1 MKNWR
6 KIAIDSK
13 TTIIEAIKILDES
26 ATQILLIV
34 GIDDTLLGTVTDGDI
49 RRGILKNV
57 SLDSPIAEIMNSS
70 PVMSTEVDSR
80 RKILSMMKR
89 RSLKHIPIVND
100 RKQLI
105 DLFLSD
111 ELKKEEKKDNWV
123 ILMAGGLGTRLR
135 PLTEDIPKPLL
146 QVGNRPILENILEKF
161 IEHNFHNF
169 YISVN
174 YKSEMIKDYFQD
186 GEKWGVNIQ
195 YIDEQKRMG
204 TAGALSL
211 LSEYPKKPIIIM
223 NGDLLT
229 KVNFDQLL
237 TFHQES
243 NSMATMCVRE
253 YEYQVPYGVIKTS
266 GHELLNIEEKP
277 SYQYF
282 VNAGIYVLN
291 PEILEFIPKNEFYDM
306 PTLFKNLID
315 RRLHTSVYPIREYW
329 LDIGRM
335 QDFEKAN
342 NEFNEVF
349 Q

>member
-1 MKNWR
+1 MKDWR
-6 KIAIDSK
+6 KIVVDPETI
-13 TTIIEAIKILDES
+13 IIEAIKILDKS
-26 ATQILLIV
+26 AMQILLVV
-34 GIDDTLLGTVTDGDI
+34 GMDDTLLGSVTDGDV
-49 RRGILKNV
+49 RRGILKNIP
-57 SLDSPIAEIMNSS
+57 LESPIATIMNPT
-70 PVMSTEVDSR
+70 PVMATEADSR
-80 RKILSMMKR
+80 KKIISIMKR

-100 RKQLI
+100 KKQLI
-105 DLFLSD
+105 NLYVSD
-111 ELKKEEKKDNWV
+111 ELNKEEQKDNWV

-135 PLTEDIPKPLL
+135 PLTEDLPKPLL
-146 QVGNRPILENILEKF
+146 QVGNKPILENILEKF
-161 IEHNFHNF
+161 IDHNFQNF

-174 YKSEMIKDYFQD
+174 YKAELIKDYFQN
-186 GEKWGVNIQ
+186 GNKWGVNIQ
-195 YIDEQKRMG
+195 YIDEQIQLG

-211 LSEYPKKPIIIM
+211 LPVCPDKPIIVM

-229 KVNFDQLL
+229 KVNFGKLL
-237 TFHQES
+237 AFHQEN

-291 PEILEFIPKNEFYDM
+291 PEVFKSIPKNEFFDM
-306 PTLFKNLID
+306 PTLFKDLIEKKMP
-315 RRLHTSVYPIREYW
+315 TNVYPIREYW

-342 NEFNEVF
+342 NEFYEVF